1 MDELSD
7 AHANVLKDM
16 TPGLAALYKVQGDWQ
31 RIVSIVMQ
39 LPPSMPILIRQL
51 WVERKE
57 IARKKGA
64 PLTPQHFAEMFVDQY
79 LVK

>member
-1 MDELSD
+1 
-7 AHANVLKDM
+7 
-16 TPGLAALYKVQGDWQ
+16 
-31 RIVSIVMQ
+31 
-39 LPPSMPILIRQL
+39 MPILIRQL